1 MKRLWITEAQADTL
15 KRALNIQVLR
25 LKKYAAQEEDL
36 DIKAKYLDEAVKIS
50 DIIDIIEM

>member
-1 MKRLWITEAQADTL
+1 MKRLWITEAQSDTL
-15 KRALNIQVLR
+15 KRALNNQVIR
-25 LKKYAAQEEDL
+25 LKAHARNEEDL